1 MSNLVISAMCATTP
15 IGWDCGNGWG
25 KLIASDGE
33 ILIPSYFK
41 QVLDS
46 KEYEPLGEGAV
57 IEYLEGDGLSP
68 EPTARLCHSRTVP
81 VRAACP
87 KDSGLTDTLRAKHTL
102 REPERPTGGDFPRGS
117 GGANRTNLIGTRWLI
132 GETAQIEFPQGY
144 QRIVDDWK
152 HKVTYGLQMLL
163 GAVALMPYQ
172 QNRSLVVVASI
183 HDAHVFGA
191 ELKKALSGCHLV
203 KLNGKACS
211 VGITAHICEEGIGAL
226 AVARAPGQRK
236 IGLIDLG
243 HGSTIAS
250 VFEGNKQI
258 QGGRKVFD
266 VGVHHLVNA
275 IANNQEMRTY
285 LSKPASAHLIR
296 NGLQNNYLYGTTGL
310 SFEDVYTAELKPW
323 VQSCLAPAVKFLQPW
338 LDNLDAV
345 YCIGG
350 GANLP
355 HIAQLL
361 TKRNITVI
369 PNAQK
374 ANAEGL
380 LKLAQAA
387 MRRIE
392 Q

>member
-1 MSNLVISAMCATTP
+1 MTYLANSVTVATP

-25 KLIASDGE
+25 KLITSEGE

-46 KEYEPLGEGAV
+46 KDYEPLGEGAV
-57 IEYLEGDGLSP
+57 IEYLEGD
-68 EPTARLCHSRTVP
+68 
-81 VRAACP
+81 
-87 KDSGLTDTLRAKHTL
+87 
-102 REPERPTGGDFPRGS
+102 
-117 GGANRTNLIGTRWLI
+117 RTNLNGTRWLI

-144 QRIVDDWK
+144 QRIVDDWR
-152 HKVTYGLQMLL
+152 HKVSYGLQMLL
-163 GAVALMPYQ
+163 GAVALMPYE

-183 HDAHVFGA
+183 HDAHVYGA
-191 ELKKALSGCHLV
+191 DLKKVLSGQHLI

-211 VGITAHICEEGIGAL
+211 VQVAAHICEEGIGAL
-226 AVARAPGQRK
+226 TVARAPGQRK

-243 HGSTIAS
+243 HGSTIAT

-266 VGVHHLVNA
+266 VGVHHLVDA
-275 IANNQEMRTY
+275 IANNLQSRKH
-285 LSKPASAHLIR
+285 LGKPASAHLVR
-296 NGLQNNYLYGTTGL
+296 NGLQNNYLYGTTGW
-310 SFEDVYTAELKPW
+310 SFEDIYTAELKPW

-361 TKRNITVI
+361 TKRGIATI
-369 PNAQK
+369 PDAQK

-380 LKLAQAA
+380 LRLAQVA

>member
-1 MSNLVISAMCATTP
+1 MTNLVIPAMPATTP

-46 KEYEPLGEGAV
+46 KDYEPLGEGAV
-57 IEYLEGDGLSP
+57 IEYLEGDRGNLS
-68 EPTARLCHSRTVP
+68 
-81 VRAACP
+81 
-87 KDSGLTDTLRAKHTL
+87 
-102 REPERPTGGDFPRGS
+102 
-117 GGANRTNLIGTRWLI
+117 GTRWLI
-132 GETAQIEFPQGY
+132 GETAQIEFPQAH
-144 QRIVDDWK
+144 QRIVDDWR

-163 GAVALMPYQ
+163 GAVALMPHQ
-172 QNRSLVVVASI
+172 QNRSLSVAASI

-191 ELKKALSGCHLV
+191 ELKKALSGSHLLR
-203 KLNGKACS
+203 LNRRTCS
-211 VGITAHICEEGIGAL
+211 IQITSNICEEGIGAL
-226 AVARAPGQRK
+226 MIARAPGQRK
-236 IGLIDLG
+236 VGLIDLG
-243 HGSTIAS
+243 HGSTIAT

-266 VGVHHLVNA
+266 VGVHHLVDA
-275 IANNQEMRTY
+275 IANNQEMRSY
-285 LSKPASAHLIR
+285 LGKPASAHLIR
-296 NGLQNNYLYGTTGL
+296 NGLQNNCLYGTTGW
-310 SFEDVYTAELKPW
+310 SFEDIYNAELKPW

-338 LDNLDAV
+338 LDDLDAV

-350 GANLP
+350 GASLAY
-355 HIAQLL
+355 IAQLL
-361 TKRNITVI
+361 TKRSITVV

-380 LKLAQAA
+380 LKLAQATI
-387 MRRIE
+387 RRIE